1 MTIKIQIPMKM
12 MPKYVSILCF
22 TLFAY
27 SYGQQSA
34 PWTLEAAVEH
44 AVKNNLQIRAAYLD
58 VMDAETYKSQAVG
71 NFLPSL
77 NLSAGHSWNI
87 GLNRNLT
94 TNLLEDL
101 TNQFSSGGL
110 DMSLVIYN
118 GRRNVYQLMSANLG
132 VLARQ
137 YQLEDMK
144 EDVMLLVV
152 NGFLQVLFNKENLAV
167 QNNLL
172 EVAKAELL
180 QTETLVDAGVL
191 PKGEL
196 FELQATLAS
205 QEQQAVAASNNYEIA
220 RISLAQLLLIDD
232 YKNFSIAETNYDMV
246 AATILDKSPK
256 ELFQKAVESRNDIM
270 LAKTNVEI
278 AQTNLKTAKS
288 AYQPTLSGYYGYSSR
303 ISYADRL
310 VATGTYSTYPIGVV
324 SGTGQ
329 QVLAASPDTEVA
341 KHLPLGDQWR
351 QNDGHNFGFNLR
363 IPILNGLAVKNNVRR
378 NKVSV
383 ERSNTLL
390 TQQKQDLERTI
401 QQSYADAKGAIIAYA
416 AAQKT
421 TLARKQAY
429 EYAQNRFSNGAAT
442 SLDFSQARQRYDAAV
457 SAELQAK
464 FDAIFKIKVLEF
476 YFGIPLKL

>member
-1 MTIKIQIPMKM
+1 MIIKMLTLMKM
-12 MPKYVSILCF
+12 MPKYLSIICF
-22 TLFAY
+22 TFF
-27 SYGQQSA
+27 SFIYGQRSV

-58 VMDAETYKSQAVG
+58 VIDAETYKNQAIG

-94 TNLLEDL
+94 TNLLEDM

-118 GRRNVYQLMSANLG
+118 GRRNIYQLMSANLG

-144 EDVMLLVV
+144 DDVMLMVV
-152 NGFLQVLFNKENLAV
+152 NSFLQVLFSKENLAV

-172 EVAKAELL
+172 EVAKTELS

-196 FELQATLAS
+196 YELQATIAS
-205 QEQQAVAASNNYEIA
+205 QDQQAVVASNNYEIA

-232 YKNFSIAETNYDMV
+232 YKNFSIADTNYDMV

-256 ELFQKAVESRNDIM
+256 ELFKKALESRNDIM

-278 AQTNLKTAKS
+278 AKTNLKTAKS
-288 AYQPTLSGYYGYSSR
+288 AYQPTMTGYYGYSSR
-303 ISYADRL
+303 ISYGDRL
-310 VATGTYSTYPIGVV
+310 ITTGTYSEYPIGVV

-329 QVLAASPDTEVA
+329 QVITSSADTEVA
-341 KHLPLGDQWR
+341 KYLPLGEQWK
-351 QNDGHNFGFNLR
+351 QNDGHNFGVNLR

-390 TQQKQDLERTI
+390 SQQKQDIERTI
-401 QQSYADAKGAIIAYA
+401 QQSYADAQGAIIAYE

-429 EYAQNRFSNGAAT
+429 EYAQSRFKNGAAT
-442 SLDFSQARQRYDAAV
+442 SLVFSQAKQRYDAAL

-464 FDAIFKIKVLEF
+464 FDAIFSIKVLEF
-476 YFGIPLKL
+476 YFGIPLTL

>member
-1 MTIKIQIPMKM
+1 MKTM
-12 MPKYVSILCF
+12 HKYLFLLCF
-22 TLFAY
+22 TLFSY
-27 SYGQQSA
+27 CYGQQSA

-58 VMDAETYKSQAVG
+58 VMDAKTYKSQAIG
-71 NFLPSL
+71 NFLPTL
-77 NLSAGHSWNI
+77 NFSAGHSWNI

-94 TNLLEDL
+94 TNLLEDM

-110 DMSLVIYN
+110 DMSLVLYN

-132 VLARQ
+132 ILARQ

-144 EDVMLLVV
+144 EDVMLLVL

-172 EVAKAELL
+172 EVAK
-180 QTETLVDAGVL
+180 TEMSQIEALVDAGVL
-191 PKGEL
+191 PQGEL
-196 FELQATLAS
+196 FELQATVAT
-205 QEQQAVAASNNYEIA
+205 QKQQVVSASNNYEIA
-220 RISLAQLLLIDD
+220 RISLAQLLLIED
-232 YKNFSIAETNYDMV
+232 YKNFAIADTNYDMV
-246 AATILDKSPK
+246 AATILNKSPK
-256 ELFQKAVESRNDIM
+256 ELFEKALQSRNDIM

-278 AQTNLKTAKS
+278 AQTNLKVAKS
-288 AYQPTLSGYYGYSSR
+288 AYQPTLTSYYGYSSR
-303 ISYADRL
+303 ISYGDRL
-310 VATGTYSTYPIGVV
+310 IATGTFSTYPIGVV
-324 SGTGQ
+324 SATGQ
-329 QVLAASPDTEVA
+329 EVLAPRADTEVA
-341 KHLPLGDQWR
+341 KHLPISDQWS
-351 QNDGHNFGFNLR
+351 QNDGHNFGVNLR

-390 TQQKQDLERTI
+390 SQQKQDLERTI
-401 QQSYADAKGAIIAYA
+401 QQSYADAKGAIITYE

-421 TLARKQAY
+421 TFSRKQAY

-442 SLDFSQARQRYDAAV
+442 SLEFSQSKQRYDAAV

-476 YFGIPLKL
+476 YFGIPLTL